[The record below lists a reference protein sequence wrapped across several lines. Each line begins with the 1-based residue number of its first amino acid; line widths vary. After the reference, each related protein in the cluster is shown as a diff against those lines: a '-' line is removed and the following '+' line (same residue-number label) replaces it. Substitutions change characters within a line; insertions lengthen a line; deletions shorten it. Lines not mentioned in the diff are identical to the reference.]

1 MENMDESEK
10 RMLLEFYEGIAA
22 IEDSKERINEM
33 LEAMDEGFNMP
44 VKVIAQEIRVVL
56 AATGKEI
63 SKIFFCENNQ
73 QALREFKRLAILC
86 NVFYKDL
93 SVREVDIYV

>member
-10 RMLLEFYEGIAA
+10 RMLLEFYEGIAE

-44 VKVIAQEIRVVL
+44 VKVIAQEIKAVL
-56 AATGKEI
+56 AETGKVV
-63 SKIFFCENNQ
+63 SQIFFCENNQ
-73 QALREFKRLAILC
+73 QAIKRFKKLAVLC
-86 NVFYKDL
+86 NVFYKEL